1 MLLPRDMTD
10 AGLGIFAI
18 CFLVVSVPVE
28 TLYSWRNGITDPY
41 YLVKVCGWAL
51 LVFGVMQLRKVRPAR
66 GLVFLAAGW
75 GWFAANFWRAVAD
88 RFSHIAAGQ
97 TLRLSSAELWFASG
111 CLIISLIG
119 LSWCLVLTSR
129 TR

>member
-41 YLVKVCGWAL
+41 YLVTVCGWAL
-51 LVFGVMQLRKVRPAR
+51 
-66 GLVFLAAGW
+66 
-75 GWFAANFWRAVAD
+75 
-88 RFSHIAAGQ
+88 
-97 TLRLSSAELWFASG
+97 
-111 CLIISLIG
+111 
-119 LSWCLVLTSR
+119 
-129 TR
+129 